1 MIRKILGSMG
11 SKIYS
16 SSFFQLN
23 DDEHVWIEIKHV
35 LHCILCHSIALGAHV
50 LGLKTQGRKG
60 LISYKTK
67 SGTAT
72 MKKHCETKH
81 SNILNVYTSEIV

>member
-1 MIRKILGSMG
+1 MG

-16 SSFFQLN
+16 LGFLQPN
-23 DDEHVWIEIKHV
+23 DDEHVSIKIKHV

-50 LGLKTQGRKG
+50 LGLETQGRKG

-67 SGTAT
+67 SGTST
-72 MKKHCETKH
+72 IKKHCETKH
-81 SNILNVYTSEIV
+81 SNNLKIYINEIV